1 MKLPEEAKL
10 LRIFIGEDD
19 KHQGQPVYQLIVEE
33 ARRSGLAGATAYRGV
48 LGFGAHSRI
57 HSDKILRL
65 SQGLPM
71 VVEIVDSKEKIED
84 FLPWLDTV
92 ISEGLITMETAQVIA
107 YRHNEM
113 DR

>member
-19 KHQGQPVYQLIVEE
+19 KHDGQPVYQLIVEE
-33 ARRSGLAGATAYRGV
+33 ARRFGLAGATAYRGI

-57 HSDKILRL
+57 HSNKILRL

-71 VVEIVDSKEKIED
+71 VVEIVDSKDKIED
-84 FLPWLDTV
+84 FLPWLDSV
-92 ISEGLITMETAQVIA
+92 IKEGLITMEKAQVIA
-107 YRHNEM
+107 YRHNV
-113 DR
+113 D

>member
-1 MKLPEEAKL
+1 MKLSKEAKL

-19 KHQGQPVYQLIVEE
+19 KHDGRLLYELIVEE
-33 ARRSGLAGATAYRGV
+33 ARRFGLAGATAYRGI

-57 HSDKILRL
+57 HSNKILRL

-92 ISEGLITMETAQVIA
+92 MTEGLITMEKAQVIA
-107 YRHNEM
+107 YRHN
-113 DR
+113 DGG